1 MRGIQK
7 MDKLL
12 EALKKTSLNEAQVN
26 DVVKA
31 VDSMVSEAIKQI
43 ETKKQAEYD
52 AKLEEAYDKV
62 QAEID
67 ATEGKALEGYKQAHA
82 IIQDQQLR
90 IETLEREYE
99 NKMEE
104 GYQQAWEM
112 LQAEQ
117 SKNENIEL
125 NVQREADEKLK
136 SMRDFMVEKLDLFL
150 QMQKA
155 EVYEE
160 ARRDVLNDPKMV
172 EHRVAIEKMADI
184 MSDYLS
190 VEELSGTSSKRL
202 AEAANYIED
211 LEGRLKILEKK
222 NINTSK
228 QLHSVNETLRQ
239 NEQLVN
245 EARTLLTESEKK
257 ERKNSSGTVSGRGQ
271 RVINEN
277 KEELIPEFSNTN
289 NKKSDKSIK
298 EHQLV
303 EDMLVL
309 SGLQESK

>member
-1 MRGIQK
+1 

-12 EALKKTSLNEAQVN
+12 EALKKTSLTESQVN

-31 VDSMVSEAIKQI
+31 VDSMVSEAIKQV
-43 ETKKQAEYD
+43 EAKKQAEYD
-52 AKLEEAYDKV
+52 AKIEEAYDKV

-67 ATEGKALEGYKQAHA
+67 ATEAKALEGYKQAHV

-117 SKNENIEL
+117 EKNETIEL
-125 NVQREADEKLK
+125 HVQREADEKLK
-136 SMRDFMVEKLDLFL
+136 AMRDFMVEKLDLFL

-160 ARRDVLNDPKMV
+160 ARRDILNDPKMV

-190 VEELSGTSSKRL
+190 VEEMAGTSSKKL
-202 AEAANYIED
+202 SEAANYIED

-222 NINTSK
+222 NINQSK

-245 EARTLLTESEKK
+245 EARSLLTESERK

-271 RVINEN
+271 RVITEAQ
-277 KEELIPEFSNTN
+277 EQLIPEFSNTS
-289 NKKSDKSIK
+289 KKSEGKLVN
-298 EHQLV
+298 EQQHQLV